1 MTDHLK
7 LTDESLDRYE
17 RRILGDDF
25 TDDEI
30 DQLFAA
36 IRALRDAARAVVQ
49 SRTKRYLDDPDEP
62 PVMMADDA
70 LLDALAALLPDEPK
84 GGGS

>member
-36 IRALRDAARAVVQ
+36 IRALRDAAR
-49 SRTKRYLDDPDEP
+49 D
-62 PVMMADDA
+62 
-70 LLDALAALLPDEPK
+70 LAIEVTHNPGATPLAMVAASGRLWRLLPDEPK
-84 GGGS
+84 GGG

>member
-36 IRALRDAARAVVQ
+36 IRALRDAARAVV
-49 SRTKRYLDDPDEP
+49 SVSPSEACDDESCQLSICK
-62 PVMMADDA
+62 ATR
-70 LLDALAALLPDEPK
+70 ALAALLPDEPK
-84 GGGS
+84 GGG